1 MRLPGTGK
9 KGERAM
15 EPVFIRIND
24 DILNV
29 SKIQAISYEDQKN
42 CLGNDSGVYILHIYM
57 ENDIGSH
64 HKAYDTKS
72 QRDKD
77 YKLASHQLS
86 VFSISKLER
95 RKNHEI
101 RKMVRDM

>member
-1 MRLPGTGK
+1 
-9 KGERAM
+9 M

-29 SKIQAISYEDQKN
+29 NKIQAISYEDQ
-42 CLGNDSGVYILHIYM
+42 CLGNDSGVYILHIY
-57 ENDIGSH
+57 

-72 QRDKD
+72 RRDKD

-86 VFSISKLER
+86 VFSISKIGKEE
-95 RKNHEI
+95 KS
-101 RKMVRDM
+101 

>member
-1 MRLPGTGK
+1 
-9 KGERAM
+9 M

-29 SKIQAISYEDQKN
+29 NKIQAISYEDQ

-64 HKAYDTKS
+64 HKAYDTKNG
-72 QRDKD
+72 
-77 YKLASHQLS
+77 
-86 VFSISKLER
+86 V
-95 RKNHEI
+95 
-101 RKMVRDM
+101 